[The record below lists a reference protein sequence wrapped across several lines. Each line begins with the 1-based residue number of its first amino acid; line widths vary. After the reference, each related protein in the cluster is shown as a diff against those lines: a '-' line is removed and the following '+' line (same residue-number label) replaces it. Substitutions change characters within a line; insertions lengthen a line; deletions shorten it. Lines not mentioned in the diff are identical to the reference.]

1 MKKLLENKT
10 FQIIYTIIKVF
21 VVAMLSIYLLFVVV
35 QRFTNNS
42 SILGYRVFTVAT
54 GSMEPV
60 YNINDVIL
68 VKDVDVS
75 TLKKGDDIAY
85 LGNRDAVKGLI
96 VTHRIIRMETFAD
109 GKVHYTLKGVNNKY
123 EDPSITADQILGKVV
138 GKLPVVNFIN
148 HVVKN
153 IYGFF
158 FLVFCPLVLVI
169 FLEIADT
176 IIDMKLEKNEIR
188 LIEKED
194 KKSKKKKS
202 SKRDSEVVDDE
213 KNVDTTK
220 DKDDEVETDIDKATE
235 VGETDKADKTD
246 VDTDVLDSDIEVID
260 DNHVL
265 YSEVDVVSRYD
276 VDREDIVEDLE
287 SLEDINIEKNVGD
300 KDAEEEEVI

>member
-21 VVAMLSIYLLFVVV
+21 VVAMLSIYLLFVIV

-42 SILGYRVFTVAT
+42 SILGYRVFTIAT

-60 YNINDVIL
+60 YNIDDVIL
-68 VKDVDVS
+68 VKDTDPS
-75 TLKKGDDIAY
+75 
-85 LGNRDAVKGLI
+85 
-96 VTHRIIRMETFAD
+96 
-109 GKVHYTLKGVNNKY
+109 TLKGVNNKY
-123 EDPSITADQILGKVV
+123 EDPSITEDQILGKVV

-194 KKSKKKKS
+194 KKSKKKNKKENIS
-202 SKRDSEVVDDE
+202 NNEELDE
-213 KNVDTTK
+213 
-220 DKDDEVETDIDKATE
+220 
-235 VGETDKADKTD
+235 D
-246 VDTDVLDSDIEVID
+246 VDTDTSVLDSDV
-260 DNHVL
+260 
-265 YSEVDVVSRYD
+265 
-276 VDREDIVEDLE
+276 
-287 SLEDINIEKNVGD
+287 
-300 KDAEEEEVI
+300 

>member
-10 FQIIYTIIKVF
+10 FQIIYTIIKIF
-21 VVAMLSIYLLFVVV
+21 VVAMLSIYLLFVIV

-42 SILGYRVFTVAT
+42 SILGYRVFTIAT

-68 VKDVDVS
+68 VKDTDPS

-96 VTHRIIRMETFAD
+96 VTHRIIRIETFND

-194 KKSKKKKS
+194 KKSTKKNKKENIS
-202 SKRDSEVVDDE
+202 NNEELDE
-213 KNVDTTK
+213 
-220 DKDDEVETDIDKATE
+220 
-235 VGETDKADKTD
+235 D
-246 VDTDVLDSDIEVID
+246 VDTDPSVLDSDVEVID
-260 DNHVL
+260 DDHVL
-265 YSEVDVVSRYD
+265 YSEVDVVSCYSNTNND
-276 VDREDIVEDLE
+276 EELVEDLE

-300 KDAEEEEVI
+300 GDVEEEEVI

>member
-10 FQIIYTIIKVF
+10 FQIIYTIIKIF
-21 VVAMLSIYLLFVVV
+21 VVAMLSIYLLFVIV

-42 SILGYRVFTVAT
+42 SILGYRVFTIAT

-68 VKDVDVS
+68 VKDTDPS

-96 VTHRIIRMETFAD
+96 VTHRIIRIETFSD

-123 EDPSITADQILGKVV
+123 EDPSITEDQILGKVV

-194 KKSKKKKS
+194 KKSKKKNKKENIS
-202 SKRDSEVVDDE
+202 NNEKLDE
-213 KNVDTTK
+213 
-220 DKDDEVETDIDKATE
+220 
-235 VGETDKADKTD
+235 D
-246 VDTDVLDSDIEVID
+246 VDTDTSVLDSDVEVID
-260 DNHVL
+260 DDHVL
-265 YSEVDVVSRYD
+265 YSEVDVVSGYSNTNND
-276 VDREDIVEDLE
+276 EELVEDLE

-300 KDAEEEEVI
+300 GDAEE

>member
-21 VVAMLSIYLLFVVV
+21 VVAMLSIYLLFVIV

-42 SILGYRVFTVAT
+42 SILGYRVFTIAT

-60 YNINDVIL
+60 YNIDDVIL
-68 VKDVDVS
+68 VKYTDPS

-96 VTHRIIRMETFAD
+96 VTHRIIRIETFSD

-123 EDPSITADQILGKVV
+123 EDPSITEDQILGKVV

-194 KKSKKKKS
+194 KKSKKKNKKENIS
-202 SKRDSEVVDDE
+202 NNEELDE
-213 KNVDTTK
+213 
-220 DKDDEVETDIDKATE
+220 
-235 VGETDKADKTD
+235 D
-246 VDTDVLDSDIEVID
+246 VDTDTSVLDSDVEVID
-260 DNHVL
+260 DDHVL
-265 YSEVDVVSRYD
+265 YSEVDVVSGYSNTNND
-276 VDREDIVEDLE
+276 EELVEDLE

-300 KDAEEEEVI
+300 GDAEEEEVI

>member
-10 FQIIYTIIKVF
+10 FQIIYTIIKIF
-21 VVAMLSIYLLFVVV
+21 VVAMLSIYLLFVIV

-42 SILGYRVFTVAT
+42 SILGYRVFTIAT

-68 VKDVDVS
+68 VKDTDPS

-96 VTHRIIRMETFAD
+96 VTHRIIRIETFSD

-123 EDPSITADQILGKVV
+123 EDPSITEDQILGKVV

-194 KKSKKKKS
+194 KKSKKKNKKENIS
-202 SKRDSEVVDDE
+202 NNEKLDE
-213 KNVDTTK
+213 
-220 DKDDEVETDIDKATE
+220 
-235 VGETDKADKTD
+235 D
-246 VDTDVLDSDIEVID
+246 VDTDTSVLDSDVEVID
-260 DNHVL
+260 DDHVL
-265 YSEVDVVSRYD
+265 YSEVDVVSGYSNTNND
-276 VDREDIVEDLE
+276 EELVEDLE

-300 KDAEEEEVI
+300 GDAEEEEVI

>member
-10 FQIIYTIIKVF
+10 FQIIYTIIKIF
-21 VVAMLSIYLLFVVV
+21 VVAMLSIYLLFVIV

-42 SILGYRVFTVAT
+42 SILGYRVFTIAT

-68 VKDVDVS
+68 VKNTDPS

-96 VTHRIIRMETFAD
+96 VTHRIIRIETFSD
-109 GKVHYTLKGVNNKY
+109 GKAHYTLKGVNNKY
-123 EDPSITADQILGKVV
+123 EDPSITEDQILGKVV

-194 KKSKKKKS
+194 KKSKKKNKKENIS
-202 SKRDSEVVDDE
+202 NNEELDE
-213 KNVDTTK
+213 
-220 DKDDEVETDIDKATE
+220 
-235 VGETDKADKTD
+235 D
-246 VDTDVLDSDIEVID
+246 VDTDTSVLDSDVEVID
-260 DNHVL
+260 DDHVL
-265 YSEVDVVSRYD
+265 YSEVDVVSGYSNTNND
-276 VDREDIVEDLE
+276 EELVEDLE

-300 KDAEEEEVI
+300 GDAEEEEVI

>member
-21 VVAMLSIYLLFVVV
+21 VVAMLSIYLLFVIV

-42 SILGYRVFTVAT
+42 SILGYRVFTIAT

-68 VKDVDVS
+68 VKDTDPS

-96 VTHRIIRMETFAD
+96 VTHRIIRIETFSD

-123 EDPSITADQILGKVV
+123 EDPSITEDQILGKVV

-194 KKSKKKKS
+194 KKSKKKNKKENIS
-202 SKRDSEVVDDE
+202 NNEELDE
-213 KNVDTTK
+213 
-220 DKDDEVETDIDKATE
+220 
-235 VGETDKADKTD
+235 D
-246 VDTDVLDSDIEVID
+246 VDTDTSVLDSDVEVID
-260 DNHVL
+260 DDHVL
-265 YSEVDVVSRYD
+265 YSEVDVVSGYSNTNND
-276 VDREDIVEDLE
+276 EELVEDLE

-300 KDAEEEEVI
+300 GDAEEEEVI

>member
-10 FQIIYTIIKVF
+10 FQIIYTIIKIF
-21 VVAMLSIYLLFVVV
+21 VVAMLSIYLLFVIV

-42 SILGYRVFTVAT
+42 CILGYRVFTIAT

-68 VKDVDVS
+68 VKDTDPS

-96 VTHRIIRMETFAD
+96 VTHRIIRIETFSD

-123 EDPSITADQILGKVV
+123 EDPSITEDQILGKVV

-194 KKSKKKKS
+194 KKSKKKNKKENIS
-202 SKRDSEVVDDE
+202 NNEELDE
-213 KNVDTTK
+213 
-220 DKDDEVETDIDKATE
+220 
-235 VGETDKADKTD
+235 D
-246 VDTDVLDSDIEVID
+246 VDTDTSVLDSDVEVID
-260 DNHVL
+260 DDHVL
-265 YSEVDVVSRYD
+265 YSEVDVVSGYSNTNND
-276 VDREDIVEDLE
+276 EELVEDLE

-300 KDAEEEEVI
+300 GDAEEEEVI

>member
-10 FQIIYTIIKVF
+10 FQIIYTIIKIF
-21 VVAMLSIYLLFVVV
+21 VVAMLSIYLLFVIV

-42 SILGYRVFTVAT
+42 SILGYRVFTIAT

-68 VKDVDVS
+68 VKDTDPS

-96 VTHRIIRMETFAD
+96 VTHRIIRIETFND

-194 KKSKKKKS
+194 KKSKKKNKKENIS
-202 SKRDSEVVDDE
+202 NNEELDE
-213 KNVDTTK
+213 
-220 DKDDEVETDIDKATE
+220 
-235 VGETDKADKTD
+235 D
-246 VDTDVLDSDIEVID
+246 VDTDTSVLDSDVEVID
-260 DNHVL
+260 DDHVL
-265 YSEVDVVSRYD
+265 YSEVDVVSGYSNTNND
-276 VDREDIVEDLE
+276 EELVEDLE

-300 KDAEEEEVI
+300 GDAEEEEVI

>member
-10 FQIIYTIIKVF
+10 FQIIYTIIKIF
-21 VVAMLSIYLLFVVV
+21 VVAMLSIYLLFVIV

-42 SILGYRVFTVAT
+42 SILGYRVFTIAT

-68 VKDVDVS
+68 VKDTDPS

-96 VTHRIIRMETFAD
+96 VTHRIIRIETFSD

-123 EDPSITADQILGKVV
+123 EDPSITEDQILGKVV

-194 KKSKKKKS
+194 KKSKKKNK
-202 SKRDSEVVDDE
+202 KENITNNEELDE
-213 KNVDTTK
+213 
-220 DKDDEVETDIDKATE
+220 
-235 VGETDKADKTD
+235 D
-246 VDTDVLDSDIEVID
+246 VDTDTSVLDSDVEVID
-260 DNHVL
+260 DDHVL
-265 YSEVDVVSRYD
+265 YSEVDVVSGYSNTNND
-276 VDREDIVEDLE
+276 EELVEDLE

-300 KDAEEEEVI
+300 GDAEEEEVI

>member
-10 FQIIYTIIKVF
+10 FQIIYTIIKIF
-21 VVAMLSIYLLFVVV
+21 VVAMLSIYLLFVIV

-42 SILGYRVFTVAT
+42 SILGYRVFTIAT

-68 VKDVDVS
+68 VKDTDPS

-96 VTHRIIRMETFAD
+96 VTHRIIRIETFSD

-123 EDPSITADQILGKVV
+123 EDPSITEDQILGKVV

-194 KKSKKKKS
+194 KKSKKKNKKENIS
-202 SKRDSEVVDDE
+202 NNEELDE
-213 KNVDTTK
+213 
-220 DKDDEVETDIDKATE
+220 
-235 VGETDKADKTD
+235 D
-246 VDTDVLDSDIEVID
+246 VDTDTSVLDSDVEIID
-260 DNHVL
+260 DDHVL
-265 YSEVDVVSRYD
+265 YSEVDVVSGYSNTNND
-276 VDREDIVEDLE
+276 EELVEDLE

-300 KDAEEEEVI
+300 GDAEEEEVI

>member
-10 FQIIYTIIKVF
+10 FQIIYTIIKIF
-21 VVAMLSIYLLFVVV
+21 VVAMLSIYLLFVIV

-42 SILGYRVFTVAT
+42 SILGYRVFTIAT

-68 VKDVDVS
+68 VKDTAPS

-96 VTHRIIRMETFAD
+96 VTHRIIRIETFSD

-123 EDPSITADQILGKVV
+123 EDPSITEDQILGKVV

-194 KKSKKKKS
+194 KKSKKKNK
-202 SKRDSEVVDDE
+202 KENITNNEELDE
-213 KNVDTTK
+213 
-220 DKDDEVETDIDKATE
+220 
-235 VGETDKADKTD
+235 D
-246 VDTDVLDSDIEVID
+246 VDTDTSVLDSDVEVID
-260 DNHVL
+260 DDHVL
-265 YSEVDVVSRYD
+265 YSEVDVVSGYSNTNND
-276 VDREDIVEDLE
+276 EELVEDLE

-300 KDAEEEEVI
+300 GDAEEEEVI

>member
-10 FQIIYTIIKVF
+10 FQIIYTIIKIF
-21 VVAMLSIYLLFVVV
+21 VVAMLSIYLLFVIV

-42 SILGYRVFTVAT
+42 SILGYRVFTIAT

-68 VKDVDVS
+68 VKDTDPS

-96 VTHRIIRMETFAD
+96 VTHRIIRIETFSD

-123 EDPSITADQILGKVV
+123 EDPSITEDQILGKVV

-194 KKSKKKKS
+194 KKSKKKNKKENIS
-202 SKRDSEVVDDE
+202 NNEELDE
-213 KNVDTTK
+213 
-220 DKDDEVETDIDKATE
+220 
-235 VGETDKADKTD
+235 D
-246 VDTDVLDSDIEVID
+246 VDTDTSVLDSDVEVID
-260 DNHVL
+260 DDHVL
-265 YSEVDVVSRYD
+265 YSEVDVVSGYSNTNND
-276 VDREDIVEDLE
+276 EELVEDLE

>member
-10 FQIIYTIIKVF
+10 FQIIYTIIKIF
-21 VVAMLSIYLLFVVV
+21 VVAMLSIYLLFVIV

-42 SILGYRVFTVAT
+42 SILGYRVFTIAT

-60 YNINDVIL
+60 YNIDDVIL
-68 VKDVDVS
+68 VKDTDPS

-96 VTHRIIRMETFAD
+96 VTHRIIRMETFND

-194 KKSKKKKS
+194 KKSTKKNKKENIS
-202 SKRDSEVVDDE
+202 NNEELDE
-213 KNVDTTK
+213 
-220 DKDDEVETDIDKATE
+220 
-235 VGETDKADKTD
+235 D
-246 VDTDVLDSDIEVID
+246 VDTDPSVLDSDVEVID
-260 DNHVL
+260 DDHVL
-265 YSEVDVVSRYD
+265 YSEVDVVSGYSNTNND
-276 VDREDIVEDLE
+276 EELVEDLE

-300 KDAEEEEVI
+300 GDAEEEEVI

>member
-21 VVAMLSIYLLFVVV
+21 VVAMLSIYLLFVIV

-42 SILGYRVFTVAT
+42 SILGYRVFTIAT

-68 VKDVDVS
+68 VKDTDPS

-96 VTHRIIRMETFAD
+96 VTHRIIRIETFND

-123 EDPSITADQILGKVV
+123 EDPSITEDQILGKVV

-194 KKSKKKKS
+194 KKSKKKNKKENIS
-202 SKRDSEVVDDE
+202 NNEELDE
-213 KNVDTTK
+213 
-220 DKDDEVETDIDKATE
+220 
-235 VGETDKADKTD
+235 D
-246 VDTDVLDSDIEVID
+246 VDTDTSVLDSDVEVID
-260 DNHVL
+260 DDHVL
-265 YSEVDVVSRYD
+265 YSEVDVVSGYSNTNND
-276 VDREDIVEDLE
+276 EELVEDLE

-300 KDAEEEEVI
+300 GDAEEEEVI

>member
-21 VVAMLSIYLLFVVV
+21 VVAMLSIYLLFVIV

-42 SILGYRVFTVAT
+42 SILGYRVFTIAT

-60 YNINDVIL
+60 YNIDDVIL
-68 VKDVDVS
+68 VKDTDPS

-96 VTHRIIRMETFAD
+96 VTHRIIRIETFSD

-123 EDPSITADQILGKVV
+123 EDPSITEDQILGKVV

-194 KKSKKKKS
+194 KKSKKKNKKENIS
-202 SKRDSEVVDDE
+202 NNEELDE
-213 KNVDTTK
+213 
-220 DKDDEVETDIDKATE
+220 
-235 VGETDKADKTD
+235 D
-246 VDTDVLDSDIEVID
+246 VDTDTSVLDSDVEVID
-260 DNHVL
+260 DDHVL
-265 YSEVDVVSRYD
+265 YSEVDVVSGYSNTNND
-276 VDREDIVEDLE
+276 EELVEDLE

-300 KDAEEEEVI
+300 GDAEEEEVI

>member
-10 FQIIYTIIKVF
+10 FQIIYTIIKIF
-21 VVAMLSIYLLFVVV
+21 VVAMLSIYLLFVIV

-42 SILGYRVFTVAT
+42 SILGYRVFTIAT

-68 VKDVDVS
+68 VKDTDPS

-96 VTHRIIRMETFAD
+96 VTHRIIRIETFSD
-109 GKVHYTLKGVNNKY
+109 GKDHYTLKGVNNKY
-123 EDPSITADQILGKVV
+123 EDPSITEDQILGKVV

-194 KKSKKKKS
+194 KKSKKKNKKENIS
-202 SKRDSEVVDDE
+202 NNEELDE
-213 KNVDTTK
+213 
-220 DKDDEVETDIDKATE
+220 
-235 VGETDKADKTD
+235 D
-246 VDTDVLDSDIEVID
+246 VDTDTSVLDSDVEVID
-260 DNHVL
+260 DDHVL
-265 YSEVDVVSRYD
+265 YSEVDVVSGYSNTNND
-276 VDREDIVEDLE
+276 EELVEDLE

-300 KDAEEEEVI
+300 GDAEEEEVI

>member
-10 FQIIYTIIKVF
+10 FQIIYTIIKIF
-21 VVAMLSIYLLFVVV
+21 VVAMLSIYLLFVIV

-42 SILGYRVFTVAT
+42 SILGYRVFTIAT

-68 VKDVDVS
+68 VKDTDPS

-96 VTHRIIRMETFAD
+96 VTHRIIRIETFSD

-123 EDPSITADQILGKVV
+123 EDPSITEDQILGKVV

-194 KKSKKKKS
+194 KKSKKKNEKENIS
-202 SKRDSEVVDDE
+202 NNEELDE
-213 KNVDTTK
+213 
-220 DKDDEVETDIDKATE
+220 
-235 VGETDKADKTD
+235 D
-246 VDTDVLDSDIEVID
+246 VDTDTSVLDSDVEVID
-260 DNHVL
+260 DDHVL
-265 YSEVDVVSRYD
+265 YSEVDVVSGYSNTNND
-276 VDREDIVEDLE
+276 EELVEDLE

-300 KDAEEEEVI
+300 GDAEEEEVI

>member
-21 VVAMLSIYLLFVVV
+21 VVAMLSIYLLFVIV

-42 SILGYRVFTVAT
+42 SILGYRVFTIAT

-60 YNINDVIL
+60 YNIDDVIL
-68 VKDVDVS
+68 VKDTDPS

-96 VTHRIIRMETFAD
+96 VTHRIIRIETFND

-194 KKSKKKKS
+194 KKSKKKNKKENIS
-202 SKRDSEVVDDE
+202 NNEELDE
-213 KNVDTTK
+213 
-220 DKDDEVETDIDKATE
+220 
-235 VGETDKADKTD
+235 D
-246 VDTDVLDSDIEVID
+246 VDTDPSVLDSDVEVID
-260 DNHVL
+260 DDHVL
-265 YSEVDVVSRYD
+265 YSEVDVVSGYSNTNND
-276 VDREDIVEDLE
+276 GELVEDLE

-300 KDAEEEEVI
+300 GDAEEEEVI

>member
-10 FQIIYTIIKVF
+10 FQIIYTIIKIF
-21 VVAMLSIYLLFVVV
+21 VVAMLSIYLLFVIV

-42 SILGYRVFTVAT
+42 SILGYRVFTIAT

-68 VKDVDVS
+68 VKDTDPS

-96 VTHRIIRMETFAD
+96 VTHRIIRIETFSD

-123 EDPSITADQILGKVV
+123 EDPSITEDQILGKVV

-158 FLVFCPLVLVI
+158 FLVFCPLVLAI

-194 KKSKKKKS
+194 KKSKKKNKKENIS
-202 SKRDSEVVDDE
+202 NNEELDE
-213 KNVDTTK
+213 DVNTDTS
-220 DKDDEVETDIDKATE
+220 
-235 VGETDKADKTD
+235 
-246 VDTDVLDSDIEVID
+246 VLDSDVEVID
-260 DNHVL
+260 DDHVL
-265 YSEVDVVSRYD
+265 YSEVDVVSGYSNTNND
-276 VDREDIVEDLE
+276 EELVEDLE

-300 KDAEEEEVI
+300 GDAEEEEVI

>member
-10 FQIIYTIIKVF
+10 FQIIYTIIKIF
-21 VVAMLSIYLLFVVV
+21 VVAMLSIYLLFVIV

-42 SILGYRVFTVAT
+42 SILGYRVFTIAT

-68 VKDVDVS
+68 VKDTDPS

-96 VTHRIIRMETFAD
+96 VTHRIIRIETFND

-176 IIDMKLEKNEIR
+176 IIDMKLENNEIR

-194 KKSKKKKS
+194 KKSKKKNKKENIS
-202 SKRDSEVVDDE
+202 NNEELDE
-213 KNVDTTK
+213 
-220 DKDDEVETDIDKATE
+220 
-235 VGETDKADKTD
+235 D
-246 VDTDVLDSDIEVID
+246 VDTDPSVLDSDVEVID
-260 DNHVL
+260 DDHVL
-265 YSEVDVVSRYD
+265 YSEVDVVSGYSNTNND
-276 VDREDIVEDLE
+276 EELVEDLE

-300 KDAEEEEVI
+300 GDAEEEEVI

>member
-10 FQIIYTIIKVF
+10 FQLIYTIIKIF
-21 VVAMLSIYLLFVVV
+21 VVALLSIYLLFVII

-68 VKDVDVS
+68 VKDTDSS

-85 LGNRDAVKGLI
+85 LGNRDAVKGLV
-96 VTHRIIRMETFAD
+96 VTHRIIRIETFDD

-194 KKSKKKKS
+194 K
-202 SKRDSEVVDDE
+202 SKRKKDRDE
-213 KNVDTTK
+213 DITDEESV
-220 DKDDEVETDIDKATE
+220 EVEDDIAEEEAEDTEADDGSATL
-235 VGETDKADKTD
+235 T
-246 VDTDVLDSDIEVID
+246 D
-260 DNHVL
+260 DNTDDDFEE
-265 YSEVDVVSRYD
+265 SFDGNIENEEDNQ
-276 VDREDIVEDLE
+276 DRNRKNKN
-287 SLEDINIEKNVGD
+287 SEKNVGD
-300 KDAEEEEVI
+300 EDAEEEEVI

>member
-10 FQIIYTIIKVF
+10 FQIIYTIIKIF
-21 VVAMLSIYLLFVVV
+21 VVAMLSIYLLFVIV

-42 SILGYRVFTVAT
+42 SILGYRVFTIAT

-68 VKDVDVS
+68 VKDTDPS

-96 VTHRIIRMETFAD
+96 VTHRIIRIETFSD

-123 EDPSITADQILGKVV
+123 EDPSITEDQILGKVV

-194 KKSKKKKS
+194 KKSKKKNKKENIS
-202 SKRDSEVVDDE
+202 NNEELDE
-213 KNVDTTK
+213 
-220 DKDDEVETDIDKATE
+220 
-235 VGETDKADKTD
+235 D
-246 VDTDVLDSDIEVID
+246 VDTDTSVLDSDVEVID
-260 DNHVL
+260 DDHVL
-265 YSEVDVVSRYD
+265 YSEVDVVSGYSNINND
-276 VDREDIVEDLE
+276 EELVEDLE

-300 KDAEEEEVI
+300 GDAEEEEVI

>member
-1 MKKLLENKT
+1 MKKLLKNKT
-10 FQIIYTIIKVF
+10 FQIIYTIIKIF
-21 VVAMLSIYLLFVVV
+21 VVAMLSIYLLFVIV

-42 SILGYRVFTVAT
+42 SILGYRVFTIAT

-68 VKDVDVS
+68 VKDTDPS

-96 VTHRIIRMETFAD
+96 VTHRIIRIETFSD

-123 EDPSITADQILGKVV
+123 EDPSITEDQILGKVV

-194 KKSKKKKS
+194 KKSKKKNKKENIS
-202 SKRDSEVVDDE
+202 NNEELDE
-213 KNVDTTK
+213 
-220 DKDDEVETDIDKATE
+220 
-235 VGETDKADKTD
+235 D
-246 VDTDVLDSDIEVID
+246 VDTDTSVLDSDVEVID
-260 DNHVL
+260 DDHVL
-265 YSEVDVVSRYD
+265 YSEVDVVSGYSNTNND
-276 VDREDIVEDLE
+276 EELVEDLE

-300 KDAEEEEVI
+300 GDAEEEEVI

>member
-10 FQIIYTIIKVF
+10 FQIIYTIIKIF
-21 VVAMLSIYLLFVVV
+21 VVAMLSIYLLFVIV

-42 SILGYRVFTVAT
+42 SILGYRVFTIAT

-68 VKDVDVS
+68 VKDTDPS

-96 VTHRIIRMETFAD
+96 VTHRIIRMETFND

-194 KKSKKKKS
+194 KKSTKKNKKENIS
-202 SKRDSEVVDDE
+202 NNEELDE
-213 KNVDTTK
+213 
-220 DKDDEVETDIDKATE
+220 
-235 VGETDKADKTD
+235 D
-246 VDTDVLDSDIEVID
+246 VDTDPSVLDSDVEVID
-260 DNHVL
+260 DDHVL
-265 YSEVDVVSRYD
+265 YSEVDVVSGYSNTNND
-276 VDREDIVEDLE
+276 EELVEDLE

-300 KDAEEEEVI
+300 GDAEEEEVI

>member
-10 FQIIYTIIKVF
+10 FQLIYTIIKIF
-21 VVAMLSIYLLFVVV
+21 VVSLLSIYLLFVII

-68 VKDVDVS
+68 VKDTDPS

-85 LGNRDAVKGLI
+85 LGNRDAVKGLV
-96 VTHRIIRMETFAD
+96 VTHRIIRIETFDD

-194 KKSKKKKS
+194 KKSKRKKD
-202 SKRDSEVVDDE
+202 RDEDITDE
-213 KNVDTTK
+213 ESV
-220 DKDDEVETDIDKATE
+220 EVEDDSAEEEAEDTEADDGSATL
-235 VGETDKADKTD
+235 T
-246 VDTDVLDSDIEVID
+246 D
-260 DNHVL
+260 DNTDDDF
-265 YSEVDVVSRYD
+265 E
-276 VDREDIVEDLE
+276 E
-287 SLEDINIEKNVGD
+287 SLDGNIENEEDNQDRNRKNKNSEKNVGD
-300 KDAEEEEVI
+300 EDAEEEEVI